1 MPLIALAMH
10 YSPQSFGNKTL
21 SIYLDSVK
29 VYPQIIVALFNK
41 IHICL
46 NTLYI
51 YVYMHYIKYMALTI
65 IYKTLN
71 ISVAHALYMCTI
83 CRL

>member
-29 VYPQIIVALFNK
+29 VYPQIIVALLNK
-41 IHICL
+41 IYICL

-51 YVYMHYIKYMALTI
+51 R
-65 IYKTLN
+65 IY
-71 ISVAHALYMCTI
+71 ALYKI
-83 CRL
+83 YGINYNI